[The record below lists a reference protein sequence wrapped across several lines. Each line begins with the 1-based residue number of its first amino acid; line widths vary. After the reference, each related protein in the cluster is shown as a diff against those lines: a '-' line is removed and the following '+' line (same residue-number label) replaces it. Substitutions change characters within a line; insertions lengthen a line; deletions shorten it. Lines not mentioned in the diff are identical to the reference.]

1 LVWALLG
8 LAATGVL
15 NLTVSFALGVWLAI
29 RARNLG
35 TSGRRKL
42 VAALWNELLRHPA
55 RFLWRY
61 DAK

>member
-1 LVWALLG
+1 